1 VSGAGDRPP
10 KPTSFRDDGSGAIP
24 PSHSRADRGEF
35 RPEKVVNPPPKFL
48 PVAYRLPPEPML
60 EAVLAA
66 FASSG
71 IVLVAIDRAEGLVS
85 GEEEMAPGVRAAV
98 SVHVVATD
106 AGGSRLLCSYD
117 RPPGTRMD
125 PASDERRL
133 KALLDAVD
141 AALAGTQPL

>member
-1 VSGAGDRPP
+1 MSG
-10 KPTSFRDDGSGAIP
+10 SFREDGSGAIP
-24 PSHSRADRGEF
+24 PSHSRAGRGEF

-48 PVAYRLPPEPML
+48 PVAYRVPPEPML
-60 EAVLAA
+60 DALLAA

-71 IVLVAIDRAEGLVS
+71 IVLLSIDRAEGLVT

-98 SVHVVATD
+98 SVHVVPTD
-106 AGGSRLLCSYD
+106 SGGSRLLCSYD

-125 PASDERRL
+125 PVADERKL

-141 AALAGTQPL
+141 KALEGMPGI